1 MKMAVWIK
9 VDGTALTVSLP
20 KDTTEAMLFIQKC
33 VGGYYTP
40 IPLKGGKVMLVN
52 EEGIPRKLPKN
63 PTASAIAAAGEFT
76 QMFPDSINEHTLAN
90 KTGSSILGDVLI
102 VDFKELE

>member
-1 MKMAVWIK
+1 M
-9 VDGTALTVSLP
+9 
-20 KDTTEAMLFIQKC
+20 
-33 VGGYYTP
+33 
-40 IPLKGGKVMLVN
+40 
-52 EEGIPRKLPKN
+52 PKN

>member
-1 MKMAVWIK
+1 MKMAIWIK

-40 IPLKGGKVMLVN
+40 IPWKGGKVMLVN
-52 EEGIPRKLPKN
+52 EEGIPRKLPR
-63 PTASAIAAAGEFT
+63 TLRLLLSQQQGSLHRCFQIVSMST
-76 QMFPDSINEHTLAN
+76 HWQIRQVVRSLVMF
-90 KTGSSILGDVLI
+90 
-102 VDFKELE
+102 

>member
-1 MKMAVWIK
+1 MKMDVWIK

-52 EEGIPRKLPKN
+52 
-63 PTASAIAAAGEFT
+63 
-76 QMFPDSINEHTLAN
+76 
-90 KTGSSILGDVLI
+90 
-102 VDFKELE
+102 